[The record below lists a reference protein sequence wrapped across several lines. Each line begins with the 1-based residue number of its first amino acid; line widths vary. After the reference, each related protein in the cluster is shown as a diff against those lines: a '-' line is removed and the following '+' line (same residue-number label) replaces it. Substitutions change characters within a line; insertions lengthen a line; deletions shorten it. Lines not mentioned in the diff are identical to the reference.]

1 MISDEQIVVQRRL
14 ADLELA
20 YERLTLRY
28 RDEGLRASQK
38 KLTFPEACKYRLGS
52 SQSMAWMEGFFNV
65 RMPRPLGRST
75 NAWLDAVDGWVDEL
89 YIDDDAKRIAK
100 REYRKLFTKA

>member
-1 MISDEQIVVQRRL
+1 MISDEQAALNRRL

-20 YERLTLRY
+20 HERLTLPY
-28 RDEGLRASQK
+28 REEGLRAAQK
-38 KLTFPEACKYRLGS
+38 KLEFPSACKYRLGS

-65 RMPRPLGRST
+65 RMPRPLGR
-75 NAWLDAVDGWVDEL
+75 NLNDWLDAVDGWVDEL
-89 YIDDDAKRIAK
+89 YIDDNAKRIAK